1 MPVIETV
8 IVAFVMIFGG
18 GQLEQWLDNENEKMN
33 VVRTQPQRFTSVGSK
48 I

>member
-1 MPVIETV
+1 MPVVETV

-33 VVRTQPQRFTSVGSK
+33 VVRTSDRFTSVGRK

>member
-1 MPVIETV
+1 MPVVETV

-33 VVRTQPQRFTSVGSK
+33 VARTPDRFTSVGRK